1 MKQYG
6 WYPRRQNKTIAS
18 GLGTYKVVAVAMVA
32 ALALL
37 FTGPDGSVVYA
48 GSGNKVKNPGFE
60 SGPGV
65 GWKEK
70 SANAFPVVCSFALCG
85 NGTGT
90 AAPRSGS
97 YWAWLGGVFGLEKS
111 QVSQNVK
118 MPSGGQAVLR
128 FYLWTGVHDAPAKLQ
143 VKIDGVKVFS
153 TNETKTQYHNGYVL
167 VQKNISQFADGQK
180 HKILFKCVEKGT
192 ASTLT
197 TFNIDDVSI
206 TVN

>member
-1 MKQYG
+1 MKQNG
-6 WYPRRQNKTIAS
+6 WYARRRNRTI
-18 GLGTYKVVAVAMVA
+18 GTRLGTYKMVGVAVVAT
-32 ALALL
+32 LALL
-37 FTGPDGSVVYA
+37 LTGPDGSVVYA
-48 GSGNKVKNPGFE
+48 GGGNKVKNPGFE

-65 GWKEK
+65 KWKEK
-70 SANAFPVVCSFALCG
+70 SLSGYPVVCSFAVCG
-85 NGTGT
+85 NGAGT
-90 AAPRSGS
+90 ATPRTGS
-97 YWAWLGGVFGLEKS
+97 YWAWLGGVFGLEKN
-111 QVSQNVK
+111 QFSQNVT

-153 TNETKTQYHNGYVL
+153 ANETKTQYHNGYVL

-180 HKILFKCVEKGT
+180 HKLLFKCVEKGT
-192 ASTLT
+192 GSTLT

>member
-1 MKQYG
+1 MWFGLSTKRIIG
-6 WYPRRQNKTIAS
+6 IA
-18 GLGTYKVVAVAMVA
+18 AMA
-32 ALALL
+32 AMCIL
-37 FTGPDGSVVYA
+37 FVGPHDSVVLA
-48 GSGNKVKNPGFE
+48 GGSNKVKNPGFE

-65 GWKEK
+65 NWKEK
-70 SANAFPVVCSFALCG
+70 SSNGFPVVCSFSLCG
-85 NGTGT
+85 NGAGT
-90 AAPRSGS
+90 ATPRTGS
-97 YWAWLGGVFGLEKS
+97 YWAWLGGVFGVEKN

-143 VKIDGVKVFS
+143 VTIDGVKIFS
-153 TNETKTQYHNGYVL
+153 ANETKTQYHNGYVL

-180 HKILFKCVEKGT
+180 HKLLFKCVEKGT
-192 ASTLT
+192 GSTLT